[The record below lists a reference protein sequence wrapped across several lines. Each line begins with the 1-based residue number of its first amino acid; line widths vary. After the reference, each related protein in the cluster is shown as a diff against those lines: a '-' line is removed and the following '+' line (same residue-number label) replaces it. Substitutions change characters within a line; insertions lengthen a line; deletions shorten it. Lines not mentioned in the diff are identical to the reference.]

1 MVSIRLLCDKLRNYG
16 NERKVRILAADSGGS
31 VTSTVF
37 TERLVAWRALKAHA
51 EEPSHEAMD
60 DTRALFRPEEA
71 LLFTA
76 YPDRVR
82 HR

>member
-1 MVSIRLLCDKLRNYG
+1 M
-16 NERKVRILAADSGGS
+16 AADFGGS

-37 TERLVAWRALKAHA
+37 TERLVGGWRALKAHD
-51 EEPSHEAMD
+51 EEPSHVAMD
-60 DTRALFRPEEA
+60 DTRALFRPEEV

-76 YPDRVR
+76 YPDCVR